1 MGWWVAGAMMF
12 LLLVILAL
20 PILRPEEPARPVG
33 VGGGAPAAAT
43 TDISNMSPGEAASRL
58 YNRVM
63 QAAAGNETAQ
73 VQMFLPRAIDAHEMA
88 KPLNSDEAFHLSSLQ
103 RMALRNE
110 DALAS
115 AQEALVL
122 EPNHLLLL
130 YTAGEAARASGQ
142 MELAA
147 GFANKMLEV
156 WDEETALARE
166 EYGMHQGMM
175 EDVRAFAESG
185 GGG

>member
-63 QAAAGNETAQ
+63 QAASGNDTAQ
-73 VQMFLPRAIDAHEMA
+73 VQMFLPMAIDAHEMA
-88 KPLNSDEAFHLSSLQ
+88 KPLTSDEAFHLSSLQ